1 MVVEGGGGSSSV
13 ELGEDQPSVPEPE
26 EKTNLG
32 VVLEG
37 AKKRVVAAA
46 VVMTGAGIGAA
57 RGLVQI
63 V

>member
-13 ELGEDQPSVPEPE
+13 ELGEDHPSVPEPE

-37 AKKRVVAAA
+37 AKKRVVA
-46 VVMTGAGIGAA
+46 GKGAA